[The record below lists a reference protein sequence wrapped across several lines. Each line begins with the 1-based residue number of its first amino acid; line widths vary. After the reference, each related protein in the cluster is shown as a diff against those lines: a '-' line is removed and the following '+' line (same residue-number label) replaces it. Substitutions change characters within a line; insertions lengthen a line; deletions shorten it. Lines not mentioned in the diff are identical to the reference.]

1 MIHAGCPYCYHDLPI
16 SEDQWGAT
24 VKCPRCANFFDTDLP
39 DQGRPQPAPFRPPVV
54 LGPGGY
60 PAALDTHLTAAH
72 ECHHCHRPIDRPT
85 GLRRSTQLCPHCR
98 SKTSIY
104 TVIYWCPSCP
114 ALLETPER
122 LVGEPAACPACGR
135 RSPVPGELAFLRALG
150 SRGDW
155 FAFEAPCCSERV
167 EALKAAAGGLTVC
180 PHCLRTFTVPRHGAA
195 LAGLHREVRGPGEAA
210 QRWGTARCP
219 TCHLLIPARAGHCPY
234 CVRKRT

>member
-39 DQGRPQPAPFRPPVV
+39 DQGRPPAPFRPPVI

-72 ECHHCHRPIDRPT
+72 ECHHCRGPVERPT

-98 SKTSIY
+98 AKTSIY
-104 TVIYWCPSCP
+104 TVIYWCPTCP

-122 LVGEPAACPACGR
+122 LVGEEAACPACGKP
-135 RSPVPGELAFLRALG
+135 SSVPGELAFRRA
-150 SRGDW
+150 RAPRDDTW
-155 FAFEAPCCSERV
+155 FAFEAPCCSEWV
-167 EALKAAAGGLTVC
+167 EALKESAGRLTVC
-180 PHCLRTFTVPRHGAA
+180 PHCLRTFTVPRHREA
-195 LAGLHREVRGPGEAA
+195 LAGPHRTARGPGEVV
-210 QRWGTARCP
+210 QRWGTSYCP
-219 TCHLLIPARAGHCPY
+219 TCRMRIPARAGRCPY